1 MPNSVNVHT
10 VVLILIIDVKV
21 IALFVCVLMEVS
33 VCVLMVKEVI
43 YNKNENNEKVKHVYT
58 KQPTHGDH
66 LWYI

>member
-33 VCVLMVKEVI
+33 VCVLMVTEVI
-43 YNKNENNEKVKHVYT
+43 YNKNENNEKVNYVYT